1 MRVRLWEPYARN
13 ANKQKLLVTTL
24 VWEINC
30 VVDHAKLPN
39 LVIVA
44 VVGFIYFWRKVK
56 AFRPLEGGQCGEIQF
71 EWNHVVGFYSQI
83 LISR

>member
-1 MRVRLWEPYARN
+1 M
-13 ANKQKLLVTTL
+13 
-24 VWEINC
+24 
-30 VVDHAKLPN
+30 VDHAKLPN
-39 LVIVA
+39 VVIVA